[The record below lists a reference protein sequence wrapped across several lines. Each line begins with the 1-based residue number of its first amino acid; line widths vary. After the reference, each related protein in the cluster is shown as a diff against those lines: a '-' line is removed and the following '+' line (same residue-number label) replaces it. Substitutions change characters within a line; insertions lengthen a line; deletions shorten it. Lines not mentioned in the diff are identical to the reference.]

1 MMKKRAGILLRTGT
15 ALTGDGE
22 TKMNTNDILSA
33 MCAQNNT
40 LLQAF
45 NPEVMAF
52 RNKVIELQKNCPM
65 VEWEHD
71 MGATIPFCKLDRKFC
86 NGQCVYKEN
95 SCPCDA
101 DRG

>member
-1 MMKKRAGILLRTGT
+1 MT
-15 ALTGDGE
+15 AE
-22 TKMNTNDILSA
+22 DILSA

-45 NPEVMAF
+45 NPEMIEF

-71 MGATIPFCKLDRKFC
+71 MGATIPFCKIYDAFC
-86 NGQCVYKEN
+86 NGQCAHKAS
-95 SCPCDA
+95 SCPCDS
-101 DRG
+101 DRR